1 MSLHNYLNKYNINDY
16 EGNCSNIPKQMEH
29 LISFVNDFTVKN
41 ILEIGFNAGHSSELF
56 LSHSLANVVSFDL
69 NQRPC
74 VDIAK
79 KYIDTKFPLRHTL
92 IKGDSTKMVPEYYK
106 NNKNITFDI
115 IFINRGLQYDIA
127 YSDICNCKLISHKD
141 TIVIVDDIVL
151 NKDLQTDCSLEP
163 TLAWSNANIN
173 SIVEQHG
180 YEIYSIGRGMV
191 WGKYL

>member
-1 MSLHNYLNKYNINDY
+1 MSLHNYLIKYNINDY

-29 LISFVNDFTVKN
+29 LISFVNNFTVKN

-79 KYIDTKFPLRHTL
+79 EYIDTKFPLRHTL
-92 IKGDSTKMVPEYYK
+92 IKGDSTKTIPEYFK
-106 NNKNITFDI
+106 NNKNMTFDI
-115 IFINRGLQYDIA
+115 IFIDGGHSYDVA
-127 YSDICNCKLISHKD
+127 YADICNCKLVSHTN
-141 TIVIVDDIVL
+141 TIIIMDDVVI
-151 NKDLQTDCSLEP
+151 NKDLQTDCSLGP

-173 SIVEQHG
+173 SIVHHQESN
-180 YEIYSIGRGMV
+180 IYGMGRGMV